1 MRNVEFA
8 ARVRAGASVLVSAAL
23 AFSLG
28 CTLDKKGEPDLAGP
42 SDSGVSVELKASPD
56 IVNADGVSTVLVRLT
71 VRDAK
76 GRPVAGLPVL
86 FDFTGDGILKP
97 APGSSDGIA
106 DVIYVAGWN
115 IGSLIVAVRPYGI
128 DTSFSFFRSVEI
140 T

>member
-71 VRDAK
+71 VRDEK

-97 APGSSDGIA
+97 APGSSYVGPVQTGLVMATRSDGIA

-115 IGSLIVAVRPYGI
+115 IGSLIVAVR
-128 DTSFSFFRSVEI
+128 
-140 T
+140 